1 LWDGWEKVP
10 GFSGD
15 RIFLF
20 LYHLLF
26 GMISFL
32 AEKLPLPAL
41 PIIFSLR
48 V

>member
-1 LWDGWEKVP
+1 MGAKRFRGSAETES
-10 GFSGD
+10 F
-15 RIFLF
+15 F

-32 AEKLPLPAL
+32 AEELPLPAL